1 MDQIREKSPIELE
14 LLQRARNLIP
24 ALKSRSAQAD
34 KDCKL
39 PDETVR
45 EMQEAGLFRA
55 LQPKKWGGHEID
67 LRTFFEIQ
75 MTLAEGCMSTAW
87 VYGVVGGAH
96 YSFLKF

>member
-14 LLQRARNLIP
+14 LLERARNLIP

-45 EMQEAGLFRA
+45 DMQEAGLFSR
-55 LQPKKWGGHEID
+55 
-67 LRTFFEIQ
+67 
-75 MTLAEGCMSTAW
+75 LAAED
-87 VYGVVGGAH
+87 VGR
-96 YSFLKF
+96 S